1 MKTLTALLLL
11 TLTGCATLPPDKP
24 APYNMVYSG
33 NGIKMPDDE
42 ACLIQPVG
50 TDETKLMACN
60 EQWP

>member
-1 MKTLTALLLL
+1 MRTLTILLLL
-11 TLTGCATLPPDKP
+11 TLSGCATMPPQLPT
-24 APYNMVYSG
+24 PYNMVYKG
-33 NGIKMPDDE
+33 DGVKMPDDA